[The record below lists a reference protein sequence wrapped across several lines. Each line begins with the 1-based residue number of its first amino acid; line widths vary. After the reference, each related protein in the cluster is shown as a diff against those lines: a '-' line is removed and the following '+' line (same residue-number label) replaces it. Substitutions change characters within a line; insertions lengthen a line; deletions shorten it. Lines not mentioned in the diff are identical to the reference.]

1 MKTLEGSMSLI
12 EPDSYF
18 SIKFENDKFI
28 FIDQTKLPLNE
39 VYVETDDYERIAE
52 AIERLEVRGAPA
64 IGISAAYGLAL
75 SLKNLSTENPAE
87 RFSLA
92 YKRLE
97 KTRPTAVNLFYAL
110 QEMEKVFQSHIGSQN
125 LYQVVLSK
133 AKEIHQNDINFCER
147 IGENG
152 SKLFLKKSNVL
163 THCNTGKFAT
173 GGNGTAFNIIK
184 KAFEIGLVNFVYAD
198 ETRPLLQG
206 SRLTA
211 FELEKNGIPFAI
223 QTDSM
228 AAVLMQQ
235 GKVDLVITGA
245 DRIALNGDSANKIG
259 TYNLAVLCN
268 YHNIPFYIAAPTT
281 TIDRTIPTGA
291 DIQIE
296 YRNKT
301 EIINFNGLPVTRTSY
316 ETFSPA
322 FDVTPSHLISG
333 IITEETVHLFP
344 YNFL

>member
-1 MKTLEGSMSLI
+1 MSVAQSG
-12 EPDSYF
+12 SYF
-18 SIKFENDKFI
+18 SIKFENDRFI
-28 FIDQTKLPLNE
+28 FLDQTKLPLKE

-52 AIERLEVRGAPA
+52 AIESLEVRGAPA

-75 SLKNLSTENPAE
+75 SLKSISRGDITNSFYA
-87 RFSLA
+87 A
-92 YKRLE
+92 YRRLE
-97 KTRPTAVNLFYAL
+97 KTRPTAVNLFHAL
-110 QEMEKVFQSHIGSQN
+110 NETKKVFESNIDSQN
-125 LYQVVLSK
+125 IYEEVLAK
-133 AKEIHQNDINFCER
+133 AKEIHQNDIIFCDR

-163 THCNTGKFAT
+163 THCNTGKLAT
-173 GGNGTAFNIIK
+173 GGDGTAFNVIRT
-184 KAFEIGLVNFVYAD
+184 AFKLGLVNFVYAD

-245 DRIALNGDSANKIG
+245 DRIALNGDAANKIG

-281 TIDRTIPTGA
+281 TIDRTIPSGA
-291 DIQIE
+291 DIKIE
-296 YRNKT
+296 YRNKN
-301 EIINFNGLPVTRTSY
+301 EIINFNGLQVTPSNY
-316 ETFSPA
+316 EAFTPA

-333 IITEETVHLFP
+333 IITEETIHFFP

>member
-1 MKTLEGSMSLI
+1 MSLI
-12 EPDSYF
+12 GPDSYF

-28 FIDQTKLPLNE
+28 FLDQTKLPLNE

-75 SLKNLSTENPAE
+75 SLKNLSTGNPAE

-92 YKRLE
+92 YNRLE

-110 QEMEKVFQSHIGSQN
+110 NEMEKVFQGNIKSHN
-125 LYQVVLSK
+125 LYHVVLSK
-133 AKEIHQNDINFCER
+133 AKEIHQNDINFCDR

-163 THCNTGKFAT
+163 THCNTGKLAT
-173 GGNGTAFNIIK
+173 GGDGTAFNVIK
-184 KAFEIGLVNFVYAD
+184 KAFEKGLVKFVYAD

-268 YHNIPFYIAAPTT
+268 FHNIPFYIAAPTT

-291 DIQIE
+291 DIHIE
-296 YRNKT
+296 FRNKN
-301 EIINFNGLPVTRTSY
+301 EIINFSGLPVTRPSY

-344 YNFL
+344 YNFLYE